1 MHPAEHRVG
10 HYNQR
15 DSLFQ
20 HVDGPQ
26 HIKIAEKIAD
36 GGATCSNHQQEV
48 ASNDAAQALLHF
60 DISWF

>member
-36 GGATCSNHQQEV
+36 EWRGNLQQPSAGSGIKRRCSSTF
-48 ASNDAAQALLHF
+48 AF
-60 DISWF
+60 